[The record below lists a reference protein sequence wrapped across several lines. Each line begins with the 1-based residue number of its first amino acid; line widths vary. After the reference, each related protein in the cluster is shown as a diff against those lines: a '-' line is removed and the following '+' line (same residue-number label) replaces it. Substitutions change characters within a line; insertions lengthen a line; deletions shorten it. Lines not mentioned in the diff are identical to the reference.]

1 MDYKNIANL
10 NYLEPDD
17 TFRFAC
23 NCCGQCCKEREDI
36 LLSAYD
42 IMRLQGYL
50 DISFEELLL
59 TYCEMYIGKESELPI
74 CRLRTEARCPFLL
87 HGKCYVQDAK
97 PTVCALYPLG
107 RMFDGKKV
115 RYFLQKHDCGAGNTE
130 HTLRKWLESLGPDNE
145 KCCIL
150 WGNLLTEGTEI
161 IKQIGKTNPE
171 QKKMAQNF
179 MALLMYDKYDST
191 EDPACQIQIRKDLI
205 KQLPEKLSEIS
216 RIEKAGFVKRDAGE
230 RM

>member
-1 MDYKNIANL
+1 MDYKNIVNL

-74 CRLRTEARCPFLL
+74 VRLRTEARCPFLL

-97 PTVCALYPLG
+97 PTVCLTGKRSDIFSRNMTAG
-107 RMFDGKKV
+107 RAT
-115 RYFLQKHDCGAGNTE
+115 QNIPC
-130 HTLRKWLESLGPDNE
+130 ESGWNHSDRTAKNAVFF
-145 KCCIL
+145 
-150 WGNLLTEGTEI
+150 GEI
-161 IKQIGKTNPE
+161 
-171 QKKMAQNF
+171 
-179 MALLMYDKYDST
+179 
-191 EDPACQIQIRKDLI
+191 C
-205 KQLPEKLSEIS
+205 
-216 RIEKAGFVKRDAGE
+216 
-230 RM
+230 